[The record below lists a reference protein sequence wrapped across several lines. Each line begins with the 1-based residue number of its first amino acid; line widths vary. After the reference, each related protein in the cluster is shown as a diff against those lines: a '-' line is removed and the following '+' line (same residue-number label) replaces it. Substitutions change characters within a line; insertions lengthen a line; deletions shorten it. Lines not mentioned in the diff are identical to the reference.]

1 MTALFYLLP
10 ILTCLFLYSTLPV
23 SLSWE
28 YDACCVGGSW
38 LLTALIHW
46 LMYRSRI
53 SDDEFL
59 GSYINKVTHEEAWTE
74 LVYYIERVPCGRDSN
89 GNTIYKNV
97 QRVRHVFHP
106 ELWEMFSS
114 YGTVQRI
121 SHSYYDQV
129 RNTWGTPES
138 RLHFT
143 GANIVGG
150 VRFGQAYTFEDILSS
165 YAPEENPLLDTN
177 FSSRFFPLTEEHEY
191 ENKVRNSHSI
201 FKFEDISAKRAK
213 ELGLFDYPPVKHNY
227 QECIL
232 GRQFSE
238 EVHHQYE
245 LFNAWFGFRHQLHVF
260 ILCFDAAKGMG
271 IAEKQR
277 AYWEGGNRNEFVVCL
292 GLDGDTVRWCHAFS
306 WMDEPVFSV
315 KAEAYFREHEQLDL
329 SAFCTWLQENV
340 TLWKRKDF
348 HDFDYL
354 TVSLTSTQNY
364 LLLAFTLAVNVGI
377 AALVMNMIEKT
388 F

>member
-28 YDACCVGGSW
+28 YYACCVGGSW

-260 ILCFDAAKGMG
+260 ILCFNAAKGMG

>member
-1 MTALFYLLP
+1 MTALVYLLP
-10 ILTCLFLYSTLPV
+10 ILTCLFLYSTTPV
-23 SLSWE
+23 PLSWE
-28 YDACCVGGSW
+28 YYACCVGGSW

-89 GNTIYKNV
+89 GNVLYKNV

-121 SHSYYDQV
+121 SRSYYDHI
-129 RNTWGTPES
+129 RSTWGTPES

-143 GANIVGG
+143 GANIMGG

-165 YAPEENPLLDTN
+165 YASEENPLLSAD
-177 FSSRFFPLTEEHEY
+177 FSNRFFPLTEEHEY

-201 FKFEDISAKRAK
+201 FKFEEISAKRAR
-213 ELGLFDYPPVKHNY
+213 ELGLFDYPPVRHNY

-232 GRQFSE
+232 GRQFPE
-238 EVHHQYE
+238 EVHRQYE

-260 ILCFDAAKGMG
+260 ILCFDASKGMG

-277 AYWEGGNRNEFVVCL
+277 AYWEGGNRNEFIVCL

-306 WMDEPVFSV
+306 WMDEPVLSV
-315 KAEAYFREHEQLDL
+315 KAEAYFREHDQLDL
-329 SAFCTWLQENV
+329 RAFCTWLQENV
-340 TLWKRKDF
+340 SLWKRKDF

-354 TVSLTSTQNY
+354 TVSLTTTQNY

-377 AALVMNMIEKT
+377 AALILHNFGV

>member
-1 MTALFYLLP
+1 MTTLVYLLP
-10 ILTCLFLYSTLPV
+10 ILTCLFLYSTMPV
-23 SLSWE
+23 PLSWE
-28 YDACCVGGSW
+28 YYVCCVGGSW

-74 LVYYIERVPCGRDSN
+74 LVYYIERVPCGKDSN

-97 QRVRHVFHP
+97 QRVRHVYHP

-121 SHSYYDQV
+121 SYSYYDHV
-129 RNTWGTPES
+129 RSTWGTPES
-138 RLHFT
+138 RMHFT

-150 VRFGQAYTFEDILSS
+150 VRFGQSYTFEDILSC
-165 YAPEENPLLDTN
+165 YAPEENPLLDAN

-201 FKFEDISAKRAK
+201 FKFEEISAKRAK

-238 EVHHQYE
+238 EVHRQYE

-260 ILCFDAAKGMG
+260 ILCFDAVKGMG

-306 WMDEPVFSV
+306 WMDEPVLSV
-315 KAEAYFREHEQLDL
+315 KTEAYFRDHEQLDL

-354 TVSLTSTQNY
+354 TVSLTTTQNY

-377 AALVMNMIEKT
+377 AALILHNFGII
-388 F
+388 